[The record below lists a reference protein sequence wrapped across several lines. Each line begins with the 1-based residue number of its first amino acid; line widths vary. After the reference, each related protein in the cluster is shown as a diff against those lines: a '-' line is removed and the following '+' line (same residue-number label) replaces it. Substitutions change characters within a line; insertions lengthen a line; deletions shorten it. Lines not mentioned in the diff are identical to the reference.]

1 MIEKIILDYLTEKL
15 QVSVSLEDEPLTK
28 YVLISR
34 TGGGEDD
41 LINSGT
47 IAIQSYGESLYEAV
61 TLNEEVKNAMAK
73 IKELST
79 ISRCKLNTDYNY
91 TDTQTKKYRY
101 QAVYDIVYY

>member
-1 MIEKIILDYLTEKL
+1 MIEQIILEYLSQKL
-15 QVSVSLEDEPLTK
+15 QVPVSLEDEPLDS

-47 IAIQSYGESLYEAV
+47 IAIQSYGKRLYEAAS
-61 TLNEEVKNAMAK
+61 LNEEVKEAMSK
-73 IKELST
+73 IKELSS

-101 QAVYDIVYY
+101 QAVFDIVYY